1 VTGGGV
7 YLDSSALVKLV
18 APEPETDALRGF
30 LGEPRRTVLI
40 SELTVTE
47 VTRAARRVGLD
58 ATPALDECD
67 VVLLRSD
74 VLVATGAL
82 DPPTL
87 RTLDAIQ
94 LATAL
99 SLGDAI
105 ETLVAY
111 DERLAAAAAA
121 HGLRVAA
128 PV

>member
-1 VTGGGV
+1 VTQGV

-18 APEPETDALRGF
+18 APEPETDALREY
-30 LGEPRRTVLI
+30 LGEPRRAVLI
-40 SELTVTE
+40 SELTLTE
-47 VTRAARRVGLD
+47 VTRAARRVGVD
-58 ATPALDECD
+58 ATTALAECE
-67 VVLLRSD
+67 VVLLRSEL
-74 VLVATGAL
+74 LVAAGTL
-82 DPPTL
+82 DPTTL

-105 ETLVAY
+105 EVFVAY

-128 PV
+128 PA

>member
-1 VTGGGV
+1 MTGGV

-18 APEPETDALRGF
+18 APEPETAALLEY
-30 LGEPRRTVLI
+30 LGEPRRAVLI

-47 VTRAARRVGLD
+47 VTRAARRIGVD
-58 ATPALDECD
+58 ASPALGECD
-67 VVLLRSD
+67 VVLLRSE
-74 VLVATGAL
+74 LLAAAGTL

-105 ETLVAY
+105 ETFVAY

-121 HGLRVAA
+121 HGLQVGA
-128 PV
+128 PI